1 MIWAG
6 SCRIQLEY
14 GKVKIMREWFVYFP
28 PASFIPQIIP
38 VTIADTDAL
47 LTFFYLT
54 IGCES
59 VETVRFGSSSEV
71 LVCDEEGLFQE
82 NPKAN
87 FIGSALYTGI
97 IVGGV
102 IIAKEG
108 KRNGEPD
115 LLGFDTLQEA
125 AAAAQAAR
133 TIAEMKYSGLLYP

>member
-1 MIWAG
+1 MN
-6 SCRIQLEY
+6 
-14 GKVKIMREWFVYFP
+14 MREWFVYFP
-28 PASFIPQIIP
+28 PASFTPQIIP

-59 VETVRFGSSSEV
+59 IETVRFGSPSEV
-71 LVCDEEGLFQE
+71 LVCDEEGLYQE

-87 FIGSALYTGI
+87 FIGSALYRGV

-108 KRNGEPD
+108 QRNGEPD
-115 LLGFDTLQEA
+115 LIGFDTLQEA

-133 TIAEMKYSGLLYP
+133 TVAQMKYSGLL